1 MSASYWIAK
10 YIDDPFRN
18 EPRNVGVIVEAN
30 GVTAARFFGERE
42 EDGVFDARKIK
53 SKFLYPNVYS
63 QWRDFWRDR
72 IKARDMDSILKG
84 TTANFYVEAG
94 GEVSDTGP
102 DNSGEICHFLYTLLV
117 GAGAIEAFEW
127 KDVED
132 SDVDLAEDITI
143 ALKEIDVL
151 ATASNELF
159 NQGRHP
165 VVRNK
170 DVRGAHV
177 THTPSFSQQ
186 NGHLY
191 VFEHINLSSS
201 HINKAKE
208 RAGWMAYMF
217 EDIKTVNKD
226 AQTYSL
232 VRPEKESGV
241 EQIEYAKTI
250 LRGDSTIVNWL
261 DDSERGKFLQE
272 RKQIAA

>member
-10 YIDDPFRN
+10 YVDEPFRN

-30 GVTAARFFGERE
+30 GATAARFFGER

-53 SKFLYPNVYS
+53 SKFLYPTVYS

-72 IKARDMDSILKG
+72 IKARDIDSIIKG

-94 GEVSDTGP
+94 GEVTDTGS

-117 GAGAIEAFEW
+117 GSGAIEAFDW
-127 KDVED
+127 KDADD

-151 ATASNELF
+151 ASSSGELL
-159 NQGRHP
+159 NRGRYP
-165 VVRNK
+165 VVKNRE
-170 DVRGAHV
+170 VPGAHV
-177 THTPSFSQQ
+177 VHTPSFSQL

-191 VFEHINLSSS
+191 VYEHINLNST

-217 EDIKTVNKD
+217 EDIKAVN
-226 AQTYSL
+226 ASARTYSL
-232 VRPEKESGV
+232 VRPEKEGGV

-250 LRGDSTIVNWL
+250 LRGDSILVNWS
-261 DDSERGKFLQE
+261 DDNERGQFLQE

>member
-10 YIDDPFRN
+10 YVDDPFRK
-18 EPRNVGVIVEAN
+18 EPRNVGVFVEAN
-30 GVTAARFFGERE
+30 GAIVARFFGERE
-42 EDGVFDARKIK
+42 DGVFDARRIR

-63 QWRDFWRDR
+63 QWRDFWRDK
-72 IKARDMDSILKG
+72 IKERDIASILKG
-84 TTANFYVEAG
+84 TTANFYVEVG
-94 GEVSDTGP
+94 GEVSDVGS

-117 GAGAIEAFEW
+117 GSGAIEAFEW
-127 KDVED
+127 KDFDD
-132 SDVDLAEDITI
+132 SDVDLAEDITV

-151 ATASNELF
+151 ATTAELF
-159 NQGRHP
+159 NQRRHP
-165 VVRNK
+165 VVRNRE
-170 DVRGAHV
+170 VRGAHV

-191 VFEHINLSSS
+191 VFEHINLNSS

-217 EDIKTVNKD
+217 EDIKSIYKD

-232 VRPEKESGV
+232 VRPEKEGGI

-250 LRGDSTIVNWL
+250 LRGDSTVVNWS
-261 DDSERGKFLQE
+261 DENERGKFLQE

>member
-10 YIDDPFRN
+10 YVDEPFRN

-30 GVTAARFFGERE
+30 GAITARFFGER

-63 QWRDFWRDR
+63 QWRDFWRDK
-72 IKARDMDSILKG
+72 IKARDLDSILKG
-84 TTANFYVEAG
+84 TTVNFYVESG
-94 GEVSDTGP
+94 GDVTDTGA

-117 GAGAIEAFEW
+117 GSGAIEAFDW
-127 KDVED
+127 KDADD

-151 ATASNELF
+151 ATTNELF

-165 VVRNK
+165 VVKNRQVNGK
-170 DVRGAHV
+170 HV
-177 THTPSFSQQ
+177 PHTPSFSQQ

-217 EDIKTVNKD
+217 EDIKSVNKD
-226 AQTYSL
+226 AQTYSI
-232 VRPEKESGV
+232 VRPEKEGGV

-250 LRGDSTIVNWL
+250 LRGDSTLVNWL
-261 DDSERGKFLQE
+261 DDNERRKFLQE